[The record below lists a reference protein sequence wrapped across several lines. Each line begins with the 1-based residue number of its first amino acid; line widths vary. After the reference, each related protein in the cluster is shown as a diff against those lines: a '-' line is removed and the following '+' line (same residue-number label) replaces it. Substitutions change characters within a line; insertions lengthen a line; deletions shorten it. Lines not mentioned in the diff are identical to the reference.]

1 MYYEAMVN
9 HLTSNPYSLRS
20 VCLCVTHVLAA
31 EIVSGLSFSSFSS
44 SSSSPTADAAA
55 IMAADATADA
65 AITTTAAV
73 VAADKDNT
81 IKEQL
86 LCSCSFLSRCFHKLM
101 FHQGQIKYFKIAV
114 RLVICLILIPVLNIS

>member
-1 MYYEAMVN
+1 MYYEATVN

-65 AITTTAAV
+65 AITTAAAV
-73 VAADKDNT
+73 VAADKAQYD
-81 IKEQL
+81 KRAAAMQL
-86 LCSCSFLSRCFHKLM
+86 LFFIKM
-101 FHQGQIKYFKIAV
+101 F
-114 RLVICLILIPVLNIS
+114 S

>member
-1 MYYEAMVN
+1 MYYEATVN

-55 IMAADATADA
+55 IMAADATAAA
-65 AITTTAAV
+65 AITTAAAV
-73 VAADKDNT
+73 VAADKAQYD
-81 IKEQL
+81 KRAAAMQL
-86 LCSCSFLSRCFHKLM
+86 LFFQDVFISSCFIRDKSSISRLPS
-101 FHQGQIKYFKIAV
+101 G
-114 RLVICLILIPVLNIS
+114 L